1 MFRSG
6 AEEWSDSGT
15 TESPTAACGGNAQI
29 ERKGAD
35 MPNIQGII
43 KTLQN
48 IMRKDPGVSGD
59 AQRIEQLGWM
69 ITLKILD
76 DKEAELELLHDEYV
90 SVIPEALQWRNWAA
104 DREGITGDEMKDF
117 IDTKLFPGLQNL
129 EVSDGNKR
137 ALLVRDIFAGTNN
150 YMKNGTILRQVVNK
164 LNEIDF
170 NASEDRHVFGDIYES
185 LLRDLQS
192 AGNYGE
198 FYTPRAVTE
207 IMTEMVNPR
216 LGEKVLDPACGTGG
230 FLTSAIENIRAHDV
244 HSVEDVKIL
253 EDTIRGQELKPLPFM
268 LCVTNLILHDIE
280 VPNVVNGDSLNRE
293 YTSITERDRVDVILA
308 NPPFGASVSDGVETN
323 YPAQFRTTESADLFL
338 LLMVRYLKN
347 GGRAAIVLPDGS
359 LTGEGV
365 KQRIREKFLT
375 QCNVHTV
382 VRLPNSVFQ
391 PYASVATNLL
401 FFTKGEPT
409 KEIWYWEHK
418 LPEGQK
424 SYSKTKPIR
433 KEEFTSL
440 KAWWNNREETNHAWK
455 VSFEILKANGYNLD
469 IKNPFIEEAEVTHTT
484 AELLELLHTSF
495 VKSDA
500 LLRELKDG
508 MK

>member
-1 MFRSG
+1 
-6 AEEWSDSGT
+6 
-15 TESPTAACGGNAQI
+15 
-29 ERKGAD
+29 
-35 MPNIQGII
+35 MPNIGGII
-43 KTLQN
+43 KSLQN
-48 IMRKDPGVSGD
+48 IMRKDQGVSGD

-69 ITLKILD
+69 ITLKIID
-76 DKEAELELLHDEYV
+76 DKEAEMELINDDYV
-90 SVIPEALQWRNWAA
+90 SVIPSELQWRSWAG
-104 DREGITGDEMKDF
+104 DSEGITGDAMKDF
-117 IDTKLFPGLQNL
+117 VDNTLFPGLQNL
-129 EVSDGNKR
+129 DVSTGNKR
-137 ALLVRDIFAGTNN
+137 SVLIRDIFAGTNN
-150 YMKNGTILRQVVNK
+150 YMKNGTIIRQVVNK

-170 NASEDRHVFGDIYES
+170 NASEYRHMFGDIYEG

-207 IMTEMVNPR
+207 IMTEIINPR

-230 FLTSAIENIRAHDV
+230 FLTSAIENIRSKDV
-244 HSVEDVKIL
+244 HSVEDLKVL
-253 EDTIRGQELKPLPFM
+253 EETIHGQELKPLPFM

-280 VPNVVNGDSLNRE
+280 VPNVMNGDSLNRE
-293 YTSITERDRVDVILA
+293 YTSIVEKDRVDVILA

-338 LLMVRYLKN
+338 LLMIRYLKM

-359 LTGEGV
+359 LTGDGV
-365 KQRIREKFLT
+365 KQRIRQEFLE
-375 QCNVHTV
+375 QCNVHTI

-424 SYSKTKPIR
+424 SYSKTKPIQ
-433 KEEFTSL
+433 KSEFDSL
-440 KAWWNNREETNHAWK
+440 KSWWNNRAENEQAWK
-455 VSFEILKANGYNLD
+455 VGIDTLKGNGFNLD
-469 IKNPFIEEAEVTHTT
+469 IKNPFVKEEEVTHTT
-484 AELLELLHTSF
+484 AELLDMLSESF
-495 VKSDA
+495 RKSDE
-500 LLRELKDG
+500 LINELKNG
-508 MK
+508 LSL

>member
-1 MFRSG
+1 
-6 AEEWSDSGT
+6 
-15 TESPTAACGGNAQI
+15 
-29 ERKGAD
+29 
-35 MPNIQGII
+35 
-43 KTLQN
+43 
-48 IMRKDPGVSGD
+48 MRKDQGVSGD

-69 ITLKILD
+69 ITLKIID
-76 DKEAELELLHDEYV
+76 DKEAEMELINDDYV
-90 SVIPEALQWRNWAA
+90 SVIPSELQWRSWAG
-104 DREGITGDEMKDF
+104 DSEGITGDAMKDF
-117 IDTKLFPGLQNL
+117 VDNTLFPGLQNL
-129 EVSDGNKR
+129 DVSTGNKR
-137 ALLVRDIFAGTNN
+137 AVLIRDIFAGTNN
-150 YMKNGTILRQVVNK
+150 YMKNGTIIRQVVNK

-170 NASEDRHVFGDIYES
+170 NASEDRHMFGDIYEG

-207 IMTEMVNPR
+207 IMTEIINPR

-230 FLTSAIENIRAHDV
+230 FLTSAIENIRSKDV
-244 HSVEDVKIL
+244 HSVEDLKVL
-253 EDTIRGQELKPLPFM
+253 EETIRGQELKPLPFM

-280 VPNVVNGDSLNRE
+280 VPNVMNGDSLNRE
-293 YTSITERDRVDVILA
+293 YTSIVEKDRVDVILA

-338 LLMVRYLKN
+338 LLMIRYLKM

-359 LTGEGV
+359 LTGDGV
-365 KQRIREKFLT
+365 KQRIRQEFLE
-375 QCNVHTV
+375 QCNVHTI

-424 SYSKTKPIR
+424 SYSKTKPIQ
-433 KEEFTSL
+433 KSEFDSL
-440 KAWWNNREETNHAWK
+440 KAWWNNRAENEQAWK
-455 VSFEILKANGYNLD
+455 VGIDTLKGNGFNLD
-469 IKNPFIEEAEVTHTT
+469 IKNPFVKEEEVTHTT
-484 AELLELLHTSF
+484 AELLDMLSESF
-495 VKSDA
+495 KKSDE
-500 LLRELKDG
+500 LIEELRQNLKT
-508 MK
+508 M